1 MVMNTEREIQQAYFD
16 YQTGL
21 MGLPWSEK
29 LSDEKWTEHVKRNP
43 SKYLY

>member
-1 MVMNTEREIQQAYFD
+1 MNTEREIQQAYLD
-16 YQTGL
+16 YQSGY

-29 LSDEKWTEHVKRNP
+29 LSDEQWKEHVKRNP